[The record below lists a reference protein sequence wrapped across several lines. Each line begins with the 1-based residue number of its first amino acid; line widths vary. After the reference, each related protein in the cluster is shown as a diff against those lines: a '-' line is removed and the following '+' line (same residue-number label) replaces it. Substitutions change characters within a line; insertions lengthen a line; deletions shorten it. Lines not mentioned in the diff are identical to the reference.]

1 MGICGCDL
9 MSLLPILATMAMAI
23 YKVFPGVS
31 RIATYYTI
39 IVRCSV
45 SLDNVLNV
53 VDMKLPDDFDEDVA
67 ENDVADRHGVHV
79 VLRNVSFKFDDS
91 DEFLLENVNLEIEEN
106 QSIAFIGETGAGK
119 TTLADIILGLRRPT
133 RGKVMADHKDVFE
146 HSRWWGRLVGYVPQ
160 NIYLMDDSIKNNIV
174 FKREY
179 NEDKLIEVL
188 KDAQIW
194 NFIESLPE
202 GWDTKVGEMGV
213 RLSGGQRQRIGI
225 ARALYKNPA
234 FLVLDEA
241 TSALDTDTENAIVET
256 FEGLKG
262 RMTILMIAH
271 RLSTIEKCDCIYKVE
286 NKHLVLQTGENEGK
300 HGRTSNLQ

>member
-1 MGICGCDL
+1 
-9 MSLLPILATMAMAI
+9 
-23 YKVFPGVS
+23 
-31 RIATYYTI
+31 
-39 IVRCSV
+39 
-45 SLDNVLNV
+45 
-53 VDMKLPDDFDEDVA
+53 
-67 ENDVADRHGVHV
+67 
-79 VLRNVSFKFDDS
+79 
-91 DEFLLENVNLEIEEN
+91 
-106 QSIAFIGETGAGK
+106 
-119 TTLADIILGLRRPT
+119 LADIILGLRNPT
-133 RGKVMADHKDVFE
+133 SGKVMADNKDVFE
-146 HSRWWGRLVGYVPQ
+146 HSGWWGRLVGYVPQ

-188 KDAQIW
+188 KEAQIW
-194 NFIESLPE
+194 DFIKSLPE
-202 GWDTKVGEMGV
+202 GWDTKAGEMGV

-241 TSALDTDTENAIVET
+241 TSALDMDMENAIVET